1 MKLLVTG
8 AGGMLGLDLCRQL
21 AEDGHTVLAAT
32 RARLDVR
39 DWEQVQRVF
48 AEFQPER
55 VYHLAG
61 LTDVDRCE
69 REPEAALHTNAL
81 GTQHVALA
89 CQAAGAPLV
98 YVSTIAVFDGH
109 KAEAYTEFDAPNPQ
123 SWYARSKYQGEA
135 AVREHAPQHFIVRA
149 GWMFGG
155 GSEDKK
161 FVARILHLAQTQ
173 RSLPV
178 VDDKFGSPTYTRDL
192 ARALSQL
199 SETGL
204 YGLYHL
210 VNTGAPASRFEIAQH
225 ILREAGITG
234 CELIPVSSA
243 EFPLPAPRPRMEAGR
258 NLRAELLG
266 WDWMRPWPSALA
278 EYVRELT
285 A

>member
-1 MKLLVTG
+1 LKLLVTG
-8 AGGMLGLDLCRQL
+8 AGGMLGLDLCRHL
-21 AEDGHTVLAAT
+21 AEAGHTVLAGT
-32 RARLDVR
+32 RAVVDVR
-39 DWEQVQRVF
+39 DWARVQCVF
-48 AEFQPER
+48 AEFRPDQ
-55 VYHLAG
+55 VYHLAA

-69 REPEAALHTNAL
+69 REPEAALHTNVL

-89 CQAAGAPLV
+89 CQAAGVPLV

-109 KAEAYTEFDAPNPQ
+109 KPEAYTEFDAPNPQ
-123 SWYARSKYQGEA
+123 SWYARSKHQGEA
-135 AVREHAPQHFIVRA
+135 AVHELAHKHYIVRA

-173 RSLPV
+173 RTLKV

-192 ARALSQL
+192 ARALSTL
-199 SETGL
+199 SDTGL
-204 YGLYHL
+204 FGLYHL

-225 ILREAGITG
+225 ILREAGITD
-234 CELIPVSSA
+234 CELMPVSSA

-266 WDWMRPWPSALA
+266 LDWMRPWPAALA

>member
-21 AEDGHTVLAAT
+21 AQAGHTVLAAT
-32 RARLDVR
+32 RAVLDVR
-39 DWEQVQRVF
+39 DRAQVKQVF
-48 AEFQPER
+48 ADFQPER

-98 YVSTIAVFDGH
+98 YVSTIAVFDGQ

-123 SWYARSKYQGEA
+123 NWYARSKHHGEA
-135 AVREHAPQHFIVRA
+135 AVRELADKHYIVRA

-173 RSLPV
+173 HSLRV

-192 ARALSQL
+192 AQALSKL

-204 YGLYHL
+204 YGLYHM
-210 VNTGAPASRFEIAQH
+210 VNVGAPASRLEIAQH
-225 ILREAGITG
+225 ILREAGITD

-243 EFPLPAPRPRMEAGR
+243 ELC
-258 NLRAELLG
+258 
-266 WDWMRPWPSALA
+266 
-278 EYVRELT
+278 
-285 A
+285 